1 MSSNAVPSINPSNNH
16 DLAGMLTHT
25 LGKTIQNIHCKLP
38 AKIISY
44 DRTAN
49 RASVQLMIMLLTT
62 DNSTFSRAPIAEV
75 PVFQYGSGEFF
86 ISFNL
91 KAGNLGWIDAS
102 DRDISLFLQTYS
114 EEAPNTIRNHDFAD
128 GVFYPDIMTKYT
140 IQSEDAE
147 NMVIQNL
154 DGSTKITLGASNIKI
169 KHPTLVTIDAPS
181 VVCTGTISATDVIY
195 NGISA
200 INHVHV
206 GVTSGAS
213 NTGVSH

>member
-1 MSSNAVPSINPSNNH
+1 MINNAVPSINPSNNH

-44 DRTAN
+44 NRSTN
-49 RASVQLMIMLLTT
+49 RATVQPMIMLLTT
-62 DNSTFSRAPIAEV
+62 DNATFSRAPIAEV
-75 PVFQYGSGEFF
+75 PVFQYGGGEFF

-91 KAGNLGWIDAS
+91 KAGDLGWIDAS

-114 EEAPNTIRNHDFAD
+114 EEAPNTIRTHDFAD
-128 GVFYPDIMTKYT
+128 GIFYPDIMTKYT

-154 DGSTKITLGASNIKI
+154 DGSIKITLGTSDIKI
-169 KHPTLVTIDAPS
+169 KHTSLVTIDSPS

-200 INHVHV
+200 VAHVHS
-206 GVTSGAS
+206 GVSSGTS